1 MDKLLAIF
9 TKKKKT
15 KKTQINKI
23 RIKNGEIT
31 ADTTEVKTIIR
42 DYYEQLYPNKMDNLE
57 ANGKFL

>member
-1 MDKLLAIF
+1 MDKLLARF
-9 TKKKKT
+9 TKKT

-42 DYYEQLYPNKMDNLE
+42 DDYEQLYPNKMDNLE

>member
-1 MDKLLAIF
+1 MDKLLARF

-31 ADTTEVKTIIR
+31 ADNTEVKMIIR
-42 DYYEQLYPNKMDNLE
+42 DYYEQLYLNLE
-57 ANGKFL
+57 AKGKFL